1 MRAYDSTLYQFL
13 LSYFGDLENNGHNR
27 LLCKRLSIHRLD
39 VPFND
44 ISLGTSYQSFEK
56 MMAMSRGRDFYNFP
70 YDSHIWS
77 LTSQMQFNSMA
88 NFEDFRRLFSI
99 TTSKVE
105 VYQLQQSRWT
115 HFYIWS
121 SRQKLWC
128 HRDLDDWVSSLH
140 FTGYD
145 RVCVHSS

>member
-1 MRAYDSTLYQFL
+1 MLILL
-13 LSYFGDLENNGHNR
+13 LSYFDSRKNLVTINCIVRGYQFTDQMSLFTTLAWGHY
-27 LLCKRLSIHRLD
+27 I
-39 VPFND
+39 
-44 ISLGTSYQSFEK
+44 SFEK
-56 MMAMSRGRDFYNFP
+56 MIAMSRGRDFYNFP

-77 LTSQMQFNSMA
+77 LTSQMKFNSMA
-88 NFEDFRRLFSI
+88 NFEDFHRLFST
-99 TTSKVE
+99 TTSKLE
-105 VYQLQQSRWT
+105 IYQLQQSRWT

-145 RVCVHSS
+145 RVCLHSS